1 MPSISVV
8 LPAWNEE
15 HNIATAIQQ
24 AVTALEGIGAD
35 YEIIVVD
42 DGSRDGTAR
51 VVGELQTS
59 PDTLQ
64 RIKCIGASHPQLRLV
79 RHEVNRGYGQALRS
93 GYAAAQKDL
102 VLIHHADSQFDLTEI
117 KRFLPLLAQADIIC
131 GYRAQRADPF
141 MRKVN
146 ALGWNM
152 VVRLLFGYL
161 ARDIDCGF
169 KLFRREVL
177 DHVHLTATRGAMI
190 DTELLASARA
200 RGYRIAELP
209 VTHLPRLGGQPT
221 GAHLDVIITSFREL
235 FAFRRRLSAELA
247 SERRR

>member
-15 HNIATAIQQ
+15 RNVARAIQE
-24 AVTALEGIGAD
+24 AVTALEGLGAD
-35 YEIIVVD
+35 YEVIVVD

-51 VVGELQTS
+51 VVGELQ
-59 PDTLQ
+59 
-64 RIKCIGASHPQLRLV
+64 ASQPQVRLV

-117 KRFLPLLAQADIIC
+117 KRFLPLLAQADIVC

-169 KLFRREVL
+169 KLFRREIL

-221 GAHLDVIITSFREL
+221 GANLDVIITSFREL

-247 SERRR
+247 SEKRR

>member
-1 MPSISVV
+1 LSSISVV
-8 LPAWNEE
+8 LPAWDEE
-15 HNIATAIQQ
+15 HNIAQAIQQ
-24 AVTALEGIGAD
+24 AVTAMEGIGAD

-42 DGSRDGTAR
+42 DGSRDGTSR
-51 VVGELQTS
+51 VVGELQ
-59 PDTLQ
+59 
-64 RIKCIGASHPQLRLV
+64 ASQPQVRLV

-117 KRFLPLLAQADIIC
+117 KRFLPLLAQADIVC

-141 MRKVN
+141 MRKLN

-169 KLFRREVL
+169 KLFRREIL

-190 DTELLASARA
+190 DTELLASAKA

-247 SERRR
+247 SEKRR

>member
-15 HNIATAIQQ
+15 RNVARAIQE
-24 AVTALEGIGAD
+24 AVTALEGLGAD
-35 YEIIVVD
+35 YEVIVVD

-51 VVGELQTS
+51 VVGELQAR
-59 PDTLQ
+59 Q
-64 RIKCIGASHPQLRLV
+64 PQVRLV

-117 KRFLPLLAQADIIC
+117 KRFLPLLAQADIVC

-141 MRKVN
+141 VRKVN

-169 KLFRREVL
+169 KLFRREIL

-221 GAHLDVIITSFREL
+221 GANLDVIITSFREL

-247 SERRR
+247 SEKRR

>member
-15 HNIATAIQQ
+15 RNVARAIRE
-24 AVTALEGIGAD
+24 AVTALEGLGAD
-35 YEIIVVD
+35 YEVIVVD

-51 VVGELQTS
+51 VVGELQAR
-59 PDTLQ
+59 Q
-64 RIKCIGASHPQLRLV
+64 PQVRLV

-117 KRFLPLLAQADIIC
+117 KRFLPLLAQADIVC

-141 MRKVN
+141 MRKIN

-169 KLFRREVL
+169 KLFRREIL

-200 RGYRIAELP
+200 RGYRLAELP

-247 SERRR
+247 SEKRR

>member
-1 MPSISVV
+1 VPSISVV

-15 HNIATAIQQ
+15 HNIAQAVQQ
-24 AVTALEGIGAD
+24 AVTAMEDIGAD

-42 DGSRDGTAR
+42 DGSSDGTAR
-51 VVGELQTS
+51 VVGELQAR
-59 PDTLQ
+59 Q
-64 RIKCIGASHPQLRLV
+64 PQVRLV

-93 GYAAAQKDL
+93 GYAAARKDL

-161 ARDIDCGF
+161 AQDIDCGF

-177 DHVHLTATRGAMI
+177 EHVHLTATRGAMI
-190 DTELLASARA
+190 DTELLAGAKA
-200 RGYRIAELP
+200 WGYRIAELP
-209 VTHLPRLGGQPT
+209 VTHRPRLGGQPT

-247 SERRR
+247 SEKRR

>member
-24 AVTALEGIGAD
+24 AVTAMEGIGAD

-51 VVGELQTS
+51 VVGELQAR
-59 PDTLQ
+59 Q
-64 RIKCIGASHPQLRLV
+64 PQVRLV

-102 VLIHHADSQFDLTEI
+102 VLIHHADSQFDLREI
-117 KRFLPLLAQADIIC
+117 KRFLPLLAQADIVC

-141 MRKVN
+141 LRKVN

-190 DTELLASARA
+190 DTELLASAKA

-247 SERRR
+247 GEGRK

>member
-1 MPSISVV
+1 VPSISVV

-15 HNIATAIQQ
+15 RNVAQAIRE
-24 AVTALEGIGAD
+24 AVTALEGLGAD
-35 YEIIVVD
+35 YEVIVVD

-51 VVGELQTS
+51 VVGELQ
-59 PDTLQ
+59 
-64 RIKCIGASHPQLRLV
+64 ASHPQVRLV

-117 KRFLPLLAQADIIC
+117 KRFLPLLAQADIVC

-141 MRKVN
+141 MRKIN

-169 KLFRREVL
+169 KLFRREIL

-200 RGYRIAELP
+200 RGYRLAELP

-247 SERRR
+247 SEKRR

>member
-51 VVGELQTS
+51 VVGELQA
-59 PDTLQ
+59 
-64 RIKCIGASHPQLRLV
+64 GNPQLRLV

-146 ALGWNM
+146 ALGWNT

-177 DHVHLTATRGAMI
+177 EHVHLTATRGAMI

-200 RGYRIAELP
+200 RGFRIAELP

>member
-15 HNIATAIQQ
+15 RNVTQAIQE
-24 AVTALEGIGAD
+24 AVTALEGLGAD

-42 DGSRDGTAR
+42 DGSRDGTSR
-51 VVGELQTS
+51 VVGELQ
-59 PDTLQ
+59 
-64 RIKCIGASHPQLRLV
+64 ASHPQVRLV

-93 GYAAAQKDL
+93 GYAAARQDL

-117 KRFLPLLAQADIIC
+117 NRFLPLLAQADIVC

-169 KLFRREVL
+169 KLFRREIL

-209 VTHLPRLGGQPT
+209 VIHLPRLGGQPT
-221 GAHLDVIITSFREL
+221 GANLDVIITSFREL

-247 SERRR
+247 SEKRR

>member
-51 VVGELQTS
+51 VVGELQAR
-59 PDTLQ
+59 Q
-64 RIKCIGASHPQLRLV
+64 PQVRLV

-102 VLIHHADSQFDLTEI
+102 VLIHHADSQFDLREI
-117 KRFLPLLAQADIIC
+117 KRFLPLLAQADIVC

-141 MRKVN
+141 LRKVN

-190 DTELLASARA
+190 DTELLASAKA

-247 SERRR
+247 GEGRK

>member
-1 MPSISVV
+1 VPSISVV

-24 AVTALEGIGAD
+24 AVTAMEGIGAD

-51 VVGELQTS
+51 VVGELQ
-59 PDTLQ
+59 
-64 RIKCIGASHPQLRLV
+64 ASQPQVRLV

-102 VLIHHADSQFDLTEI
+102 VLIHHADSQFDLAEI
-117 KRFLPLLAQADIIC
+117 KRFLPLLAQADIVC

-141 MRKVN
+141 IRKVN

-169 KLFRREVL
+169 KLFRREIL
-177 DHVHLTATRGAMI
+177 EHVHLTATRGAMI

>member
-1 MPSISVV
+1 VPSISVV

-51 VVGELQTS
+51 VVGELQA
-59 PDTLQ
+59 
-64 RIKCIGASHPQLRLV
+64 GNPQLRLV

-146 ALGWNM
+146 ALGWNT

-177 DHVHLTATRGAMI
+177 EHVHLTATRGAMI

>member
-15 HNIATAIQQ
+15 RNVTQAIQE
-24 AVTALEGIGAD
+24 AVTALEGVGAD

-51 VVGELQTS
+51 VVGELQ
-59 PDTLQ
+59 
-64 RIKCIGASHPQLRLV
+64 ASHPQVRLV

-117 KRFLPLLAQADIIC
+117 KRFLPLLAQADIVC

-169 KLFRREVL
+169 KLFRREIL

-190 DTELLASARA
+190 DTELLASAKA

-247 SERRR
+247 SEKRR

>member
-51 VVGELQTS
+51 VVGELQA
-59 PDTLQ
+59 
-64 RIKCIGASHPQLRLV
+64 GNPQLRLV

-146 ALGWNM
+146 ALGWNT

-177 DHVHLTATRGAMI
+177 EHVHLTATRGAMI

-200 RGYRIAELP
+200 RGFRIAELP
-209 VTHLPRLGGQPT
+209 VTHLPRLGCQPT

>member
-51 VVGELQTS
+51 VVGELQA
-59 PDTLQ
+59 
-64 RIKCIGASHPQLRLV
+64 GNPQLRLV

-146 ALGWNM
+146 ALGWNT

-177 DHVHLTATRGAMI
+177 EHVHLTATRGAMI

>member
-24 AVTALEGIGAD
+24 AVTAMEGIGAD

-51 VVGELQTS
+51 VVGELQ
-59 PDTLQ
+59 
-64 RIKCIGASHPQLRLV
+64 ASQPQVRLV

-102 VLIHHADSQFDLTEI
+102 VLIHHADSQFDLAEI
-117 KRFLPLLAQADIIC
+117 KRFLPLLAQADIVC

-141 MRKVN
+141 IRKVN

-169 KLFRREVL
+169 KLFRREIL
-177 DHVHLTATRGAMI
+177 EHVHLTATRGAMI

>member
-1 MPSISVV
+1 VPSISVV

-15 HNIATAIQQ
+15 RNVARAVQE
-24 AVTALEGIGAD
+24 AVTALEGLGAD
-35 YEIIVVD
+35 YEVIVVD

-51 VVGELQTS
+51 VVGELQAR
-59 PDTLQ
+59 Q
-64 RIKCIGASHPQLRLV
+64 PQVRLV

-117 KRFLPLLAQADIIC
+117 KRFLPLLAQADIVC

-141 MRKVN
+141 VRKVN

-169 KLFRREVL
+169 KLFRREIL

-221 GAHLDVIITSFREL
+221 GANLDVIITSFREL

-247 SERRR
+247 SEKRR

>member
-1 MPSISVV
+1 MKPRNDSALLRSTGNMPPV
-8 LPAWNEE
+8 LGWLLTLSGNVAR
-15 HNIATAIQQ
+15 AIQE
-24 AVTALEGIGAD
+24 AVTALEGLGAD

-51 VVGELQTS
+51 VIGELQAR
-59 PDTLQ
+59 Q
-64 RIKCIGASHPQLRLV
+64 PQVRLV

-117 KRFLPLLAQADIIC
+117 KRFLPLLAQADIVC

-169 KLFRREVL
+169 KLFRREIL

-200 RGYRIAELP
+200 RGYRLAELP

-221 GAHLDVIITSFREL
+221 GANLDVIITSFREL

-247 SERRR
+247 SEKRR

>member
-15 HNIATAIQQ
+15 RNVAQAIRE
-24 AVTALEGIGAD
+24 AVTALEGLGAD
-35 YEIIVVD
+35 YEVIVVD

-51 VVGELQTS
+51 VVGELQ
-59 PDTLQ
+59 
-64 RIKCIGASHPQLRLV
+64 ASHPQVRLV

-117 KRFLPLLAQADIIC
+117 KRFLPLLAQADIVC

-141 MRKVN
+141 MRKIN

-169 KLFRREVL
+169 KLFRREIL

-200 RGYRIAELP
+200 RGYRLAELP

-247 SERRR
+247 SEKRR

>member
-1 MPSISVV
+1 VPSISVV

-15 HNIATAIQQ
+15 RNVAQAIRE
-24 AVTALEGIGAD
+24 AVTALEGLGAD
-35 YEIIVVD
+35 YEVIVVD
-42 DGSRDGTAR
+42 DGSRDGTSR
-51 VVGELQTS
+51 VVGELQ
-59 PDTLQ
+59 
-64 RIKCIGASHPQLRLV
+64 ASHPQVRLV

-117 KRFLPLLAQADIIC
+117 KRFLPLLAQADIVC

-141 MRKVN
+141 MRKIN

-169 KLFRREVL
+169 KLFRREIL

-200 RGYRIAELP
+200 RGYRLAELP

-247 SERRR
+247 SEKRR

>member
-15 HNIATAIQQ
+15 HNIATAIEQ

-51 VVGELQTS
+51 VVGELQ
-59 PDTLQ
+59 
-64 RIKCIGASHPQLRLV
+64 ASNPQLRLV

-117 KRFLPLLAQADIIC
+117 KHFLPLLAQADIIC

-209 VTHLPRLGGQPT
+209 VTHLPRVSGSPT
-221 GAHLDVIITSFREL
+221 GANLKVILRAFRDLFKFRIRLWREL
-235 FAFRRRLSAELA
+235 REEKRIMRLKS
-247 SERRR
+247 

>member
-15 HNIATAIQQ
+15 RNVARAIQE
-24 AVTALEGIGAD
+24 AVTALEGLGAD
-35 YEIIVVD
+35 YEVIVVD

-51 VVGELQTS
+51 VVGELQA
-59 PDTLQ
+59 
-64 RIKCIGASHPQLRLV
+64 RHPQVRLV

-117 KRFLPLLAQADIIC
+117 KRFLPLLAQADIVC

-169 KLFRREVL
+169 KLFRREIL

-247 SERRR
+247 SEKRR

>member
-51 VVGELQTS
+51 VVGELQA
-59 PDTLQ
+59 
-64 RIKCIGASHPQLRLV
+64 GNPQLRLV

-146 ALGWNM
+146 ALGWNT

-177 DHVHLTATRGAMI
+177 EHVHLTATRGAMI
-190 DTELLASARA
+190 DTELLASAMA